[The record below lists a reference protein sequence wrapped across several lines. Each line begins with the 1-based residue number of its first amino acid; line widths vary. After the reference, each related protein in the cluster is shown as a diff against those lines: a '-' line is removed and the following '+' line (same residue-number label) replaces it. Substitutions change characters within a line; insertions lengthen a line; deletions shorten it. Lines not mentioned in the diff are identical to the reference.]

1 MRDGNG
7 GSALEVARNQVLDW
21 MDHLAAG
28 RLPKE
33 AWEGRGFLLEDIG
46 AQRAEAI
53 VTDSPPLWAARLDNP
68 DKKTPQRV
76 WTTEVAIAAPE
87 NGVSLFGMRLLCSEL
102 GAEIGFPRS
111 VPGLVQNVAS
121 KGQAFLTGLPLSPDP
136 WVVVPDQVER
146 LVDLLTDPRR
156 HVDVVVF
163 SLPDGSISPEE
174 ALASPNLVARRAI
187 GTVHVVVLTG
197 EASFGLSDRVGREF
211 SVFRQAVRTY
221 RPEFDPNGDDPY
233 THPLALP
240 QVVADWK
247 ERTGVAFESFL
258 VQQAL
263 RQSVRGSDLDNLL
276 PPFKEIRQHANRI
289 RRKKERREASS
300 DRELLEIALE
310 ENGELKEESKG
321 LLEIAESEKS
331 EAVQEAHQLRAL
343 VSHLRMRVQSLQ
355 RSARSET
362 GSAKEPD
369 LPASLDELREWA
381 IEMLAGDVVLHRRA
395 LRGAKRSEYE
405 DPVLVYQSLLLLRDF
420 YVPMRRSV
428 VDASRHS
435 FEQACSNLGL
445 TESGSITGTRRGEQG
460 DTYVV
465 NIGGRRRTL
474 DRHLKKGDARDKRY
488 CFRLYFFWD
497 EGTEQVVVGWLPSH
511 LETRAT

>member
-1 MRDGNG
+1 MN
-7 GSALEVARNQVLDW
+7 
-21 MDHLAAG
+21 HLAAG

-33 AWEGRGFLLEDIG
+33 AWEGRGFSLDDIG

-53 VTDSPPLWAARLDNP
+53 VIDSHQLWATRLDNP
-68 DKKTPQRV
+68 DKTTPQRV
-76 WTTEVAIAAPE
+76 WTTEVAIAALDG
-87 NGVSLFGMRLLCSEL
+87 GVSLFGMRLLCSEL

-111 VPGLVQNVAS
+111 VPALVRKVVS
-121 KGQAFLTGLPLSPDP
+121 KGQAFLTDLPLSSDP
-136 WVVVPDQVER
+136 WVVAPDEVER
-146 LVDLLTDPRR
+146 LVDLLTNPRR

-163 SLPDGSISPEE
+163 SLPDGSKDPEE
-174 ALASPNLVARRAI
+174 ALACPKLVAQRAI

-197 EASFGLSDRVGREF
+197 DASFGLSDRVGREF

-221 RPEFDPNGDDPY
+221 RPGFNPERDDPY
-233 THPLALP
+233 AHPLALP
-240 QVVADWK
+240 QVVTDWN
-247 ERTGVAFESFL
+247 ERTGSAFESFL
-258 VQQAL
+258 VQEAL
-263 RQSVRGSDLDNLL
+263 RQSVHGSDLDERL

-289 RRKKERREASS
+289 RRKRERREAST

-310 ENGELKEESKG
+310 ENKELKEESKY

-331 EAVQEAHQLRAL
+331 KAVQKAHELRAT
-343 VSHLRMRVQSLQ
+343 VSHLRFRVQSLQ
-355 RSARSET
+355 SNVRSET
-362 GSAKEPD
+362 GRIGESD
-369 LPASLDELREWA
+369 LPASLDGIKEWA
-381 IEMLAGDVVLHRRA
+381 IKMLAGDVVLHSRA

-405 DPVLVYQSLLLLRDF
+405 DPILVYRSLLLLRDF

-435 FEQACSNLGL
+435 FEQASSNLGL
-445 TESGSITGTRRGEQG
+445 TESGSITGARRGEQG

-465 NIGGRRRTL
+465 KYGGSNRTL